1 MPIVTTSKRGK
12 SQVASR
18 KSKIIVIA
26 AVAVAAIVAIYLGT
40 RASSPRQQPSPAVS
54 DTPPSPPEAATT
66 SAEAAPVSPVEPAQP
81 PSEATQ
87 PPAMSPREARIS
99 AATNNYVKKPGQM
112 LTDDGRVL
120 TFPPPKEGEFRTV
133 HSHGKVYKCDSEG
146 NWEDVTPRPLFD
158 NSFEENLVGL
168 SIEGGSFVPGMLM
181 GLDTNAIMPLLR
193 RDVVINEDDT
203 DDEKAKKEA
212 VAEMKG
218 VILDY
223 IEQGGTFDQFVMEMR
238 ALTVQERSMKS
249 KALKR
254 VAELC
259 KAGKLDEARAYV
271 DSFNSVIDE
280 QGFSPLKLPPHIRTA
295 LESSAGR

>member
-12 SQVASR
+12 SQVAGR

-40 RASSPRQQPSPAVS
+40 RASRPRRQPSPAVS

-66 SAEAAPVSPVEPAQP
+66 SAEAAPVSPVEPSQP

-87 PPAMSPREARIS
+87 PPAVSPREARIS
-99 AATNNYVKKPGQM
+99 AATNNYVKKPGRM
-112 LTDDGRVL
+112 LTDDGRIL

-168 SIEGGSFVPGMLM
+168 SIEGGAFIPGMLM

-212 VAEMKG
+212 VAQMKG

-254 VAELC
+254 VVELY
-259 KAGKLDEARAYV
+259 KAGKLDEARVYV

>member
-12 SQVASR
+12 SQVANR
-18 KSKIIVIA
+18 KSKIVVIA
-26 AVAVAAIVAIYLGT
+26 AVAVLAIVAVYLGA
-40 RASSPRQQPSPAVS
+40 RAACPRQSQPPAVS
-54 DTPPSPPEAATT
+54 DTLPSPPKKAPTP
-66 SAEAAPVSPVEPAQP
+66 AEAAPASPVEQAQP
-81 PSEATQ
+81 PSETPQ
-87 PPAMSPREARIS
+87 PPAMSPREARIFT
-99 AATNNYVKKPGQM
+99 ATNNYVKKPGQM
-112 LTDDGRVL
+112 LTSDGRII
-120 TFPPPKEGEFRTV
+120 TFPVPGPGEFRTV

-212 VAEMKG
+212 VAQMKG

-238 ALTVQERSMKS
+238 ALTVQERSMKG

-254 VAELC
+254 VVELY

-295 LESSAGR
+295 LENTAGR

>member
-12 SQVASR
+12 SQVAGR

-40 RASSPRQQPSPAVS
+40 RASSPRRQPSPAVS

-66 SAEAAPVSPVEPAQP
+66 SAEAAPVSPVEPSQP

-87 PPAMSPREARIS
+87 PPAVSPREARIS
-99 AATNNYVKKPGQM
+99 AATNNYVKKPGRM
-112 LTDDGRVL
+112 LTDDGRIL

-168 SIEGGSFVPGMLM
+168 SIEGGAFIPGMLM

-212 VAEMKG
+212 VAQMKG

-254 VAELC
+254 VVELY
-259 KAGKLDEARAYV
+259 KAGKLDEARVYV

>member
-18 KSKIIVIA
+18 KSKIIAIA
-26 AVAVAAIVAIYLGT
+26 VVAIAAIVAIYLGT

-87 PPAMSPREARIS
+87 PPAMSPREARIF
-99 AATNNYVKKPGQM
+99 AATNGYVKKPGQM
-112 LTDDGRVL
+112 LTDDGRIL
-120 TFPPPKEGEFRTV
+120 TFPPPKEGEFRTI
-133 HSHGKVYKCDSEG
+133 HSHGKVYRCDSEG

-168 SIEGGSFVPGMLM
+168 SIEGGSFIPGMLM
-181 GLDTNAIMPLLR
+181 GLDTNAVMELLR
-193 RDVVINEDDT
+193 RDVVIGADDT
-203 DDEKAKKEA
+203 EDEKAKKEA
-212 VAEMKG
+212 VAQMKG

-238 ALTVQERSMKS
+238 ALTVQERSMKG

-254 VAELC
+254 VVELY

-295 LESSAGR
+295 LESAAGR

>member
-1 MPIVTTSKRGK
+1 MPIVTTSPQRRPRR
-12 SQVASR
+12 SPALS
-18 KSKIIVIA
+18 IAIA
-26 AVAVAAIVAIYLGT
+26 AVAIAAIVAIYLGT

-81 PSEATQ
+81 PSEAAQ
-87 PPAMSPREARIS
+87 PPAMSPREARIF

-168 SIEGGSFVPGMLM
+168 SIEGGSFIPGMLM

-203 DDEKAKKEA
+203 EDEKAKKEA
-212 VAEMKG
+212 VAQMKG

-238 ALTVQERSMKS
+238 ALTVQER
-249 KALKR
+249 ALKAQAYKK
-254 VAELC
+254 VGQLIKE
-259 KAGKLDEARAYV
+259 GKLDEAKAYR
-271 DSFNSVIDE
+271 DSFNAVMDE
-280 QGFSPLKLPPHIRTA
+280 QGFTPLKYPPNVNKM
-295 LESSAGR
+295 LGD